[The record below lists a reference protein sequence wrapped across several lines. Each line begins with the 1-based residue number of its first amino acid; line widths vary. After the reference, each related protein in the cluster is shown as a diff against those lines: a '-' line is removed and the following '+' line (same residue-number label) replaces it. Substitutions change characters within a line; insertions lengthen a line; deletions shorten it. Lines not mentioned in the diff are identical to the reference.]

1 MRISSIE
8 RGSAAG
14 KRRIGFRLASAA
26 GGITLLAAA
35 MSAYT
40 CYTMKKEFGRGG
52 YPERR
57 FSYQKRY
64 YPDFC
69 GTHSRIGVSFM
80 SGKNTLRGFIY
91 GSDIQSPKGLIVFA
105 HGITVGHESYINQL
119 MWFVDRGWR
128 VFTYDATGSGTSE
141 GSGTVGLVQSALD
154 LDKALTFAENDEL
167 LKDLPVYL
175 LGHSWGGYAVCA
187 VLNFGHKVQA
197 VASMS
202 GYAYPMKMY
211 ELGTER
217 AVHGNKAAAKLFMPY
232 VSAYNRA
239 VAKKSAKLNAVDG
252 INRSG
257 ELPVLII
264 HGKHDNYVDFDRVS
278 IYSYRDSITDPNAE
292 YLVLHGRYADH
303 QCFFKTDAANDLTKV
318 FYEKRGELEKK
329 YGGLGNIPGEELD
342 AFFAGFDMDSLNEP
356 NSGLLEYIE
365 AFYLKAKTAHGGE
378 PSANE

>member
-1 MRISSIE
+1 
-8 RGSAAG
+8 
-14 KRRIGFRLASAA
+14 
-26 GGITLLAAA
+26 
-35 MSAYT
+35 
-40 CYTMKKEFGRGG
+40 
-52 YPERR
+52 
-57 FSYQKRY
+57 
-64 YPDFC
+64 
-69 GTHSRIGVSFM
+69 
-80 SGKNTLRGFIY
+80 
-91 GSDIQSPKGLIVFA
+91 
-105 HGITVGHESYINQL
+105 
-119 MWFVDRGWR
+119 
-128 VFTYDATGSGTSE
+128 
-141 GSGTVGLVQSALD
+141 
-154 LDKALTFAENDEL
+154 
-167 LKDLPVYL
+167 
-175 LGHSWGGYAVCA
+175 
-187 VLNFGHKVQA
+187 
-197 VASMS
+197 
-202 GYAYPMKMY
+202 MKMY

-278 IYSYRDSITDPNAE
+278 IYSCRDSITDPNAE
-292 YLVLHGRYADH
+292 YLVLNGRYADH

-365 AFYLKAKTAHGGE
+365 AFYLKAKAAHGGE